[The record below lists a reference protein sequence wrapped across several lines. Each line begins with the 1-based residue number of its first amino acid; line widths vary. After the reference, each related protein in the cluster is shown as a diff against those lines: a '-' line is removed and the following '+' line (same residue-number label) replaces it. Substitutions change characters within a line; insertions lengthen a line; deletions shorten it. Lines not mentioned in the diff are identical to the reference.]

1 VVKTAS
7 EAITPGA
14 MPVRIVGQMPETMS
28 AQDRLKQLDELKQKG
43 MITEK
48 EYEEKR
54 KDILGKL

>member
-7 EAITPGA
+7 EVITPGA
-14 MPVRIVGQMPETMS
+14 MPVRIVGPMPETMS
-28 AQDRLKQLDELKQKG
+28 AQERLKQLDELKQKG
-43 MITEK
+43 MITDI